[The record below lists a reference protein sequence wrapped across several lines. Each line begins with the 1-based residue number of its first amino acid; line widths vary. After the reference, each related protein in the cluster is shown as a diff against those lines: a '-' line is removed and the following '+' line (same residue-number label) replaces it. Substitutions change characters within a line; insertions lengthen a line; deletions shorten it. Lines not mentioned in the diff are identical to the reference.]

1 MVSSSPGLPNACVEG
16 TNNCEVTRYVHY
28 MASSE
33 KVGTWT
39 FLVEVLNSTFE
50 RGCWGMV
57 RLALTVAQKL
67 LII

>member
-33 KVGTWT
+33 KAETGK
-39 FLVEVLNSTFE
+39 FLVEVSNSSFE
-50 RGCWGMV
+50 RGCWRVV
-57 RLALTVAQKL
+57 RLALTMAPEL